1 MRALCRTVAA
11 VALVLLVGS
20 SGALARPTPV
30 LTPPLGS
37 HYELVKERKA
47 SSEKTS
53 TKAWLKTKKN
63 QTVAWMKRQKRKV
76 KSLVD

>member
-1 MRALCRTVAA
+1 MRALFRTVAA

-20 SGALARPTPV
+20 SAAMARPTPV
-30 LTPPLGS
+30 LTSPLS
-37 HYELVKERKA
+37 SRYELVKERKA
-47 SSEKTS
+47 SSKKTS
-53 TKAWLKTKKN
+53 TKAWLRKKKD